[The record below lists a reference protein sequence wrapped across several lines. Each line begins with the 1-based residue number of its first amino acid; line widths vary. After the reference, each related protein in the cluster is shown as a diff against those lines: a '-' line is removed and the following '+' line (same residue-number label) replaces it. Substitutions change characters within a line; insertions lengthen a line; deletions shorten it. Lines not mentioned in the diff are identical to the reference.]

1 MDGNASVGKDLTVS
15 GAASFN
21 TASVVNDFTVGGA
34 THLKG
39 NVTMDSSASV
49 AKDLAVGGD
58 ITANGNISA
67 KNLYAADD
75 IYVGG
80 KSLSSQFNSLTGQ
93 YSSLNN
99 RVNKVGAGAAALA
112 ALHPGEYDPTNKL
125 DFAAGYGHYSGA
137 NAAALGMYYHPNE
150 DTTISVSGTMGNGEN
165 MVNAGVSFKIGP
177 TGAKTMSRTA
187 LTKQIAQDQQVI
199 KAMANKMAQM
209 EQQMNRVLALVDVS
223 KVKEMPDVPQ
233 GHWAKDAVDHLAGNG
248 IVKGYTDGKFHGD
261 KPMTRYEYAQ
271 MLYTA
276 LKQGKI
282 VDQGQLNEYAPELA
296 QLKAAEKNK

>member
-1 MDGNASVGKDLTVS
+1 M
-15 GAASFN
+15 
-21 TASVVNDFTVGGA
+21 
-34 THLKG
+34 
-39 NVTMDSSASV
+39 
-49 AKDLAVGGD
+49 
-58 ITANGNISA
+58 
-67 KNLYAADD
+67 
-75 IYVGG
+75 
-80 KSLSSQFNSLTGQ
+80 TGQ

-187 LTKQIAQDQQVI
+187 LTKQVAEDQKII
-199 KAMANKMAQM
+199 KAMANKMAEM

-223 KVKEMPDVPQ
+223 KVKEMPDVPKN
-233 GHWAKDAVDHLAGNG
+233 HWAKDAVDHLAGNG
-248 IVKGYTDGKFHGD
+248 IVQGYTDGKFHGD

-282 VDQGQLNEYAPELA
+282 VEKDQLNEYAPELA
-296 QLKAAEKNK
+296 QLKSAEKNK